1 MAPAFSRFLYI
12 DIDQEWAQSLKG
24 LKVKVPSGWWQGCD
38 GNELN
43 AGAIAAVDFS
53 KSNQRYFQFL
63 LDSDRDETEDEADLP
78 ALYYSMRYDA
88 VFLYADETQ
97 PHYSHFQLPRCPV
110 PTADGEQ
117 VH

>member
-1 MAPAFSRFLYI
+1 MAPAFSRFLYV

-24 LKVKVPSGWWQGCD
+24 LKVKVPSSWWQGYD
-38 GNELN
+38 GDELN

-78 ALYYSMRYDA
+78 A
-88 VFLYADETQ
+88 
-97 PHYSHFQLPRCPV
+97 
-110 PTADGEQ
+110 
-117 VH
+117 